1 MKEDGAIN
9 EAKCIQ
15 QVKQGS
21 ERAFEH
27 LVRRYTPMVFG
38 LLMELVANPED
49 AKDLTQEAFI
59 KAYRNMKWFRET
71 ARFSTWLYRIA
82 YNTGIDFQRSKK
94 AKRHVPLEAV
104 NEAAFS
110 LEPSVYSGRSEVIE
124 KGLDALSPSQR
135 VAVVMHYNQGLKLKE
150 VAEILECA
158 EATARVHLF
167 RGLKRLREVLP
178 QDL

>member
-1 MKEDGAIN
+1 
-9 EAKCIQ
+9 
-15 QVKQGS
+15 
-21 ERAFEH
+21 
-27 LVRRYTPMVFG
+27 MVFG

-59 KAYRNMKWFRET
+59 KAYRNMKWFRES

-82 YNTGIDFQRSKK
+82 YNTGIDFRRTQKTR
-94 AKRHVPLEAV
+94 RHVSLDAV
-104 NEAAFS
+104 NAGVLAM
-110 LEPSVYSGRSEVIE
+110 EPEVYSGRSEVIE
-124 KGLDALSPSQR
+124 RGLDALSPSQR
-135 VAVVMHYNQGLKLKE
+135 VAVVLHYNQGLKLRE
-150 VAEILECA
+150 VAEVLECA